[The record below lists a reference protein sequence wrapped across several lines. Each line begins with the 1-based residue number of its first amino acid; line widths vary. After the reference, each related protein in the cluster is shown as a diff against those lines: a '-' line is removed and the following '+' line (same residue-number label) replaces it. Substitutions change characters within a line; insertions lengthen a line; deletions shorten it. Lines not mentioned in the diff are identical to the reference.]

1 MSEGGGHVI
10 VGATSEIGRA
20 VAVELARTFA
30 KVVVAARDA
39 DELRVVAEDI
49 RQRTGAAVTPV
60 HWEATSF
67 HEHDEFLRQC
77 VEAFG
82 SVDGIVV
89 CHGFMADQ
97 QDAARDWSLSR
108 QMIDVNFSAAV
119 SVLNR
124 FTDYFE
130 GTHPALSQR
139 EKVPRYICGIS
150 SVAGD
155 RGRQSNFIYGATKAA
170 FTAYLAGLRN
180 RLHRSG
186 VAVITVKPG
195 FVDTSMTWGRVN
207 PDSPLVAQPERIG
220 RDVARAIRK
229 RKNVIYTP
237 WFWACIMRIIRMIP
251 EPLFK
256 RLRL

>member
-1 MSEGGGHVI
+1 
-10 VGATSEIGRA
+10 
-20 VAVELARTFA
+20 
-30 KVVVAARDA
+30 
-39 DELRVVAEDI
+39 
-49 RQRTGAAVTPV
+49 
-60 HWEATSF
+60 
-67 HEHDEFLRQC
+67 
-77 VEAFG
+77 
-82 SVDGIVV
+82 
-89 CHGFMADQ
+89 MADQ
-97 QDAARDWSLSR
+97 QEAAHHWSLTR

-124 FTDYFE
+124 FAAYFE
-130 GTHPALSQR
+130 NPALAQG
-139 EKVPRYICGIS
+139 EKVRRYICGIS

-170 FTAYLAGLRN
+170 FSTYLAGLRN

-195 FVDTSMTWGRVN
+195 FVDTSMTWGRLN
-207 PDSPLVAQPERIG
+207 AESPIVAQPERIG

-229 RKNVIYTP
+229 RKNVMYTP
-237 WFWACIMRIIRMIP
+237 WFWAWIMPIIRLIP